1 MPMLYETIAK
11 FSAKGKSAYGT
22 GPKRGGEVY
31 FVRRN
36 IKTGMLSCTC
46 KGCLPVDAKKAEA
59 GPGKSLC
66 RHIDYVKENPV
77 IVLKRI
83 PTYQEAV
90 LMAWGKDMQVK
101 EKWLSENLKEI
112 EI

>member
-11 FSAKGKSAYGT
+11 FYAKGESAYGK

-36 IKTGMLSCTC
+36 IKTGRLSCTC
-46 KGCLPVDAKKAEA
+46 KGCLPVDAKKAKA
-59 GPGKSLC
+59 MLGKSLC

-90 LMAWGKDMQVK
+90 LMAWGKDTQVK